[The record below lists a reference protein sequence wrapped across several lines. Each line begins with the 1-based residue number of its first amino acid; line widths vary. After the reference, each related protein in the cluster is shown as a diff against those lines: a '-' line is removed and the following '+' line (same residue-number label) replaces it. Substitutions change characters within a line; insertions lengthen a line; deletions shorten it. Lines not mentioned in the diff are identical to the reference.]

1 MEWLYSDPV
10 QIQWLKGY
18 CHPIRFKD
26 LVKNNKVP
34 AELLAKLPPAESY
47 DKALFPTL
55 AQQGAAKEVLP
66 KHRILA
72 VGATVKYDFSAGA
85 GLPDR

>member
-26 LVKNNKVP
+26 LVKQ
-34 AELLAKLPPAESY
+34 
-47 DKALFPTL
+47 
-55 AQQGAAKEVLP
+55 QQGPGGAAGQAAA
-66 KHRILA
+66 RR
-72 VGATVKYDFSAGA
+72 
-85 GLPDR
+85 GL